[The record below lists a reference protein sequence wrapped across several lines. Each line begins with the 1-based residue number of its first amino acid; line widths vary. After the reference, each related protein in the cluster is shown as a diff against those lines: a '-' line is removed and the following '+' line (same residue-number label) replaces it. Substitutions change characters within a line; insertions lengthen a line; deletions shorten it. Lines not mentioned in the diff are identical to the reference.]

1 MMCYDKIKVLT
12 EGDGNRMKSILSK
25 DELRS
30 KMKSRLK
37 DLTPREYHD
46 LNHSL
51 YTNFLGLKLLN
62 KANYIMI
69 YYSVRNEA
77 NTVHIINY
85 LLKAGKTVALPVC
98 TPERDLQ
105 AVVITDLSQLQPA
118 PFGLMEPG
126 PGADLLEN
134 SKLELI
140 VIPGIAFDEKG
151 HRLGHGAGYYDRFLL
166 KTPNAFKLGL
176 AYDFQLLP
184 EIPAESHD
192 IKMNGLLTPTRY
204 LEF

>member
-1 MMCYDKIKVLT
+1 MCYDKIYVLT
-12 EGDGNRMKSILSK
+12 EGEGNRMKSILSK

-30 KMKSRLK
+30 KMKSLLR
-37 DLTPREYHD
+37 DLTPQEYRD

-51 YTNFLGLKLLN
+51 YTYFLRLKFLN

-77 NTVHIINY
+77 NTVQIINH

-98 TPERDLQ
+98 TPERDLN
-105 AVVITDLSQLQPA
+105 AVVINDLSQLQPA
-118 PFGLMEPG
+118 TFGLMEPS
-126 PGADLLEN
+126 PGSPLIADDQLQ
-134 SKLELI
+134 LI
-140 VIPGIAFDEKG
+140 VIPGVAFDEKG
-151 HRLGHGAGYYDRFLL
+151 RRLGHGAGYYDRFLS
-166 KTPNAFKLGL
+166 KTPDAFKLGL
-176 AYDFQLLP
+176 AYDFQLVP
-184 EIPAESHD
+184 EVPAESHD

>member
-1 MMCYDKIKVLT
+1 MKLILT
-12 EGDGNRMKSILSK
+12 K

-30 KMKSRLK
+30 KMKSRLR

-51 YTNFLGLKLLN
+51 YTNFLRLKLLN
-62 KANYIMI
+62 KSNYFMI

-77 NTVHIINY
+77 NTVQMINY

-98 TPERDLQ
+98 TQGRDLK
-105 AVVITDLSQLQPA
+105 AVAINNLSQLQPA
-118 PFGLMEPG
+118 SFGLMEPS
-126 PGADLLEN
+126 PGSPLIANDQLQ
-134 SKLELI
+134 LI
-140 VIPGIAFDEKG
+140 VIPGVAFDEKG
-151 HRLGHGAGYYDRFLL
+151 HRLGHGAGYYDRFLS

-176 AYDFQLLP
+176 AYDFQLVP
-184 EIPAESHD
+184 EVPAESHD

>member
-1 MMCYDKIKVLT
+1 MSLL
-12 EGDGNRMKSILSK
+12 LSK
-25 DELRS
+25 NELRS
-30 KMKSRLK
+30 KMNSRLSQ
-37 DLTPREYHD
+37 LTPEEYHD

-51 YTNFLGLKLLN
+51 YSNFLKLKLLN
-62 KANYIMI
+62 EANYIMI
-69 YYSVRNEA
+69 YYSVRNEV
-77 NTVHIINY
+77 NTVRIIDY

-98 TPERDLQ
+98 TPERDLK
-105 AVVITDLSQLQPA
+105 AGVISDLSQLQPA

-126 PGADLLEN
+126 PGAVILEN

-140 VIPGIAFDEKG
+140 IMPGIAFDENG

-184 EIPAESHD
+184 EIPVESHD